1 MFCLA
6 PLDHGQRAT
15 DYDSY
20 GDLGLLHRL
29 FDLFRSIPVL
39 LRGAFASFK
48 YCYGHSVLP
57 FVTVGT
63 PLVLLTQLVI
73 EPAALRT
80 VSVFGLDV
88 STLCFQFVCDS
99 IELLLLY
106 QTSSRAV
113 FPFSIFGNLPR
124 VFLAL
129 TSGGRR
135 RPSITVLVPASGEP
149 LLIGW
154 LACASWLYYYC
165 Y

>member
-1 MFCLA
+1 M
-6 PLDHGQRAT
+6 
-15 DYDSY
+15 
-20 GDLGLLHRL
+20 
-29 FDLFRSIPVL
+29 
-39 LRGAFASFK
+39 
-48 YCYGHSVLP
+48 
-57 FVTVGT
+57 
-63 PLVLLTQLVI
+63 I

-135 RPSITVLVPASGEP
+135 RPSITVLVLASSKP

-154 LACASWLYYYC
+154 LACASWLILLLLKIVCMCVCVCVCVFLCCFVLFVCCFVHTDTHTHTHTHTHTDKTWLRY
-165 Y
+165 